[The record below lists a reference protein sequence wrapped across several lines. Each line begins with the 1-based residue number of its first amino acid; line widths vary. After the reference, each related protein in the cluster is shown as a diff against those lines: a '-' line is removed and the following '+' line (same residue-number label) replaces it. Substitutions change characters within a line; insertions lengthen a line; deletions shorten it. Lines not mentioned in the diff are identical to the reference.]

1 MSPAEPGEREAGGGV
16 RRGLLTVDMAT
27 LLTGNGVQTAD
38 IMDPND
44 IIDGTDFSILAGAFF
59 TACGAPDY
67 DDRADYDPNCFIDGT
82 DFSELAG
89 EFFTSGPVP
98 V

>member
-1 MSPAEPGEREAGGGV
+1 
-16 RRGLLTVDMAT
+16 MAT

-38 IMDPND
+38 IASTLD
-44 IIDGTDFSILAGAFF
+44 IIDGTDFSILAAAFF

-82 DFSELAG
+82 DFSLLAG
-89 EFFTSGPVP
+89 HFFRSGPIP